1 MLAHACD
8 WGLTPSNVGPVPGIS
23 SAGTTG
29 SMKDMTSRT
38 ISQSRPTVS
47 LANDQAPV
55 RSTLASAPLFTMRR
69 APFLAL
75 FRGTTWHAFGYLC
88 STMLLAPFGFAY
100 VVATISIG
108 VPISF
113 FVVGLV
119 VPAAMILGARGLGAA
134 YRSLANSI
142 LDTSIPSPMKPRR
155 RPGFIGFIKTGI
167 SDGAG
172 WRALA
177 HSFASFITSLVS
189 FVLTTTFL
197 LVGLGATTYA
207 IWRPFLPAQ
216 QAPDGTWHRGSQLW
230 TGYFID
236 TPARIGAFAAVGL
249 VFLILIWPALNNG
262 LARLQALLAASLLG
276 PTASSMARAQLET
289 QRDQTAAATSNRMR
303 SIERDLHDVTQAQL
317 VAIAMKLGD
326 VRDRLESG
334 ESADSIAASIAAAH
348 DTSKDA
354 LTDLRSLVR
363 GIHPAALD
371 AGLHTALQTLASRS
385 ALPVAL
391 DTQIRDEVTDTVETV
406 AYYCAAELLNNVAKH
421 SGADRAEL
429 AVRTEGEFLILA
441 VRDEGR
447 GGARGLAS
455 VRERAGSVGGNV
467 TIDSPE
473 GGPTIITVTLPR
485 NLVTDHPAMDQ

>member
-1 MLAHACD
+1 M
-8 WGLTPSNVGPVPGIS
+8 
-23 SAGTTG
+23 
-29 SMKDMTSRT
+29 
-38 ISQSRPTVS
+38 
-47 LANDQAPV
+47 
-55 RSTLASAPLFTMRR
+55 
-69 APFLAL
+69 
-75 FRGTTWHAFGYLC
+75 
-88 STMLLAPFGFAY
+88 
-100 VVATISIG
+100 
-108 VPISF
+108 
-113 FVVGLV
+113 
-119 VPAAMILGARGLGAA
+119 
-134 YRSLANSI
+134 
-142 LDTSIPSPMKPRR
+142 
-155 RPGFIGFIKTGI
+155 
-167 SDGAG
+167 
-172 WRALA
+172 
-177 HSFASFITSLVS
+177 
-189 FVLTTTFL
+189 
-197 LVGLGATTYA
+197 
-207 IWRPFLPAQ
+207 
-216 QAPDGTWHRGSQLW
+216 
-230 TGYFID
+230 
-236 TPARIGAFAAVGL
+236 
-249 VFLILIWPALNNG
+249 
-262 LARLQALLAASLLG
+262 
-276 PTASSMARAQLET
+276 
-289 QRDQTAAATSNRMR
+289 
-303 SIERDLHDVTQAQL
+303 LHDVTQAQL

-391 DTQIRDEVTDTVETV
+391 DAQIRDEVTDAVETV
-406 AYYCAAELLNNVAKH
+406 AYYYAAELLNNVAKH